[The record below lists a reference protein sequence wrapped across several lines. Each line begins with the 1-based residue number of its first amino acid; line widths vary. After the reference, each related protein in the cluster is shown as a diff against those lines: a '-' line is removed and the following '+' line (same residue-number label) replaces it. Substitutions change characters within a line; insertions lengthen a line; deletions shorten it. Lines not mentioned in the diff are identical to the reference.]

1 MTARSGDD
9 GRPRP
14 VVIGKVG
21 APFGV
26 SGWVKVFSY
35 TDPPQGIA
43 NYPEWDLV
51 RGTESRRVK
60 VLESKRAGQALAVR
74 LEGIDTREAAQL
86 LTGTEV
92 RVDRSNLPE
101 PAPGEYY
108 WEDLV
113 GLDAFNRE
121 GHALGKVD
129 GILELP
135 AHPVVVLKGDR
146 ERLVPLVPERLLG
159 VDLAAGT
166 MTLDWHADD

>member
-1 MTARSGDD
+1 MTARSAD
-9 GRPRP
+9 GGGRP

-26 SGWVKVFSY
+26 TGWVKVFSY

-43 NYPEWDLV
+43 NYREWEIV
-51 RGTESRRVK
+51 RGTQSRRVK
-60 VLESKRAGQALAVR
+60 VLESKRAGQAIAVR

-92 RVDRSNLPE
+92 RVDRSDLPA
-101 PAPGEYY
+101 PAPGEFY
-108 WEDLV
+108 WLDLV
-113 GLDAFNRE
+113 GLDAVNRE

-129 GILELP
+129 GVLELP
-135 AHPVVVLKGDR
+135 AHPVLVLKGDR
-146 ERLVPLVPERLLG
+146 ERLVPLVPQRLVK

-166 MTLDWHADD
+166 LTLDWHADD